1 MGETTIRQPQVPL
14 PKWTA
19 GDLPIG
25 HTTDGH
31 SFFVRSGDLP
41 VDVYRFDFLTG
52 AREFVRQL
60 RPSDPTGMNRL
71 SGVFMTPDGKYYSY
85 SGPREL
91 SNLYVVAGLK

>member
-1 MGETTIRQPQVPL
+1 MPSATFSIHRQTSAAAALASGLTPQ
-14 PKWTA
+14 
-19 GDLPIG
+19 
-25 HTTDGH
+25 DGH

-52 AREFVRQL
+52 AREFVRRL
-60 RPSDPTGMNRL
+60 RPSDPTGMDRL